1 MNTTIVNF
9 FDLSNNNGEPLR
21 TDSEFGLC
29 DDNSPE
35 HKEEPAYSNSDI
47 KYRDSRKAED
57 KHLRWVATVKN
68 PSSIPVQ
75 FYAIDKRIKI
85 RSINGDEQS
94 LCDGMLIFDKK
105 IYLVELKVKKEDW
118 LDDAINQLRSTIE
131 QLKLYHANEL
141 TQFKSKKAYACNR
154 KHPNFAISHASTMRA
169 FHQETGFRLDI
180 QATINL
186 K

>member
-1 MNTTIVNF
+1 MNTVTVNF
-9 FDLSNNNGEPLR
+9 FDLSSNNNEPLHSE
-21 TDSEFGLC
+21 TEFGLC
-29 DDNSPE
+29 DDDGEN
-35 HKEEPAYSNSDI
+35 KELPAYS
-47 KYRDSRKAED
+47 DSTQPET
-57 KHLRWVATVKN
+57 WIATVKN
-68 PSSIPVQ
+68 ETGIAVQ

-85 RSINGDEQS
+85 LIDNNEVS
-94 LCDGMLIFDKK
+94 LCDGMLICGEKL
-105 IYLVELKVKKEDW
+105 YLVELKVQRSEW
-118 LDDAINQLRSTIE
+118 IQGAIKQLRSTIE